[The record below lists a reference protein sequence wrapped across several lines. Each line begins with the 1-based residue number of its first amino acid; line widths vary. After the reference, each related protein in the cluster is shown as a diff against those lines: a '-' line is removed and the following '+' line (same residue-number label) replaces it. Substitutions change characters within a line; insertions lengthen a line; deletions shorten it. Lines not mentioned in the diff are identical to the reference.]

1 MATPRSRPRRLQG
14 THAGENR
21 DRAAACRDPRAFGV
35 AGGDALAASADRC
48 GVSGVHRRL
57 HARSA
62 SNAEAMTP
70 GTCAVIALTL
80 LAARAAESQAR
91 SALEVRVDGIAAS
104 RVTTVHLGVG
114 GTRVVSRNLEV
125 QIVIGAGSAFRDGSS
140 DDAAAGRADL
150 LARFAPIPGD

>member
-1 MATPRSRPRRLQG
+1 
-14 THAGENR
+14 
-21 DRAAACRDPRAFGV
+21 
-35 AGGDALAASADRC
+35 
-48 GVSGVHRRL
+48 
-57 HARSA
+57 
-62 SNAEAMTP
+62 MTP

-114 GTRVVSRNLEV
+114 ATRVVSRNLEV

-150 LARFAPIPGD
+150 LARFAPIPGDRQRWSAYVAGGLSALVERGTRGRAVLALLVGMEGGRARETRSFLELGVGGGVRLGGGVRF